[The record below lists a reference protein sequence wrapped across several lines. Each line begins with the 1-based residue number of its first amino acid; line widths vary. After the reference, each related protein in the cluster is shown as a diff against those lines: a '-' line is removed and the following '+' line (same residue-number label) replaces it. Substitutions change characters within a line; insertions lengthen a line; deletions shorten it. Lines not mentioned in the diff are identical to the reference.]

1 MRTEEMKDRRRYA
14 IYGGS
19 FDPVHIGHV
28 SLADCAVSQCGLDEL
43 IFMPAYISPFKQDRK
58 VTDGSDRIAMIRT
71 VLDHDPA
78 FSVSDYEIKKGGPSY
93 TVETLRHF
101 RETAGGRLHFV
112 CGFDSLVQLDTWYEG
127 PEILRDYPVITVRR
141 PDTDD
146 SLGMEKIDSYR
157 RDYGAEII
165 LLDMSP
171 VDASS
176 TEIREKVKRGESISG
191 LVLPATEE
199 YIIEHKLYR

>member
-58 VTDGSDRIAMIRT
+58 VTDGNDRIAMIRT

-93 TVETLRHF
+93 TIETLRHF
-101 RETAGGRLHFV
+101 RKTAGDRLHFV

-146 SLGMEKIDSYR
+146 SLGMEKIDAYR

-165 LLDMSP
+165 LLDMPP

>member
-58 VTDGSDRIAMIRT
+58 VTDGNDRIAMIRT

-101 RETAGGRLHFV
+101 RKTAGDRLHFV

-146 SLGMEKIDSYR
+146 SLGMEKIDAYR

-165 LLDMSP
+165 LLDMPP